1 MFTLFTAIEL
11 LAFPLFQSHGHG
23 LLNRNG
29 DEFLDLGR
37 RHVAVGGPYQKPRE
51 GDIRGRGNGLHRSVP
66 KPSLKKLNSTA
77 GSSAPIDKNKVMSV
91 VPTATA

>member
-23 LLNRNG
+23 LLHRNG
-29 DEFLDLGR
+29 DERLDLGQA
-37 RHVAVGGPYQKPRE
+37 HIAIDDPLQEPWE
-51 GDIRGRGNGLHRSVP
+51 GDIRGRWKELHRSVP

-77 GSSAPIDKNKVMSV
+77 GSNAPIDKNKVMSV